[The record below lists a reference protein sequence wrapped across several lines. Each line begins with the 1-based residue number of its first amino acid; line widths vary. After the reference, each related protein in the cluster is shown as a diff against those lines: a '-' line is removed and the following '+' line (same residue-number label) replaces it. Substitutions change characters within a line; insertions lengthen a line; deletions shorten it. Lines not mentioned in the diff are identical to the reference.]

1 MNGAGL
7 LLVTPAAR
15 EADRMAAERRR
26 QTRGTGSTASAAADT
41 HRVWGHRPELDDPA
55 DHDSEQTEDT
65 EDTEDT
71 EPSA

>member
-26 QTRGTGSTASAAADT
+26 QPRGADFTASAAADT
-41 HRVWGHRPELDDPA
+41 RRVWGHRPELDDPP
-55 DHDSEQTEDT
+55 DHDPEQTEDT
-65 EDTEDT
+65 APTT
-71 EPSA
+71 CPA